1 MRLPAVTDF
10 WFYLFDA
17 ALVLALMVI
26 AAVVLVGLSRRRN
39 MWRWIVT
46 YWAVLTV
53 RNAVTLMMGVM

>member
-1 MRLPAVTDF
+1 MRTL
-10 WFYLFDA
+10 DA

-39 MWRWIVT
+39 MWKWIIA

-53 RNAVTLMMGVM
+53 RNAVTLVMGVM